1 MILFMNMQYA
11 PELFCTTEFFNKN
24 LDVNEPPLILC
35 SLYIYYQIIQ
45 VHKRVIKLLL
55 SAKSGPYER
64 DIEPFRAKI
73 NSSTA
78 LAMVTMQGS
87 DLQKFCRPRLA

>member
-24 LDVNEPPLILC
+24 LDVNQPPLILC

-64 DIEPFRAKI
+64 DIEPFHAKI

-78 LAMVTMQGS
+78 LAMVTTRGS